1 MENGG
6 KGRTSVP
13 GTHEARAD
21 PGRVGAIVHELLE
34 VVTFA

>member
-1 MENGG
+1 MGG
-6 KGRTSVP
+6 KEEPVFQEQMKQGQ
-13 GTHEARAD
+13 D